1 MVAAGR
7 GLALRVPGPLAAYMF
22 ASRQRKRNNAR
33 TIVGRGM
40 NTQRVMPTES
50 QEGRP
55 LAAPL
60 AHRVGAA
67 ADAAQVAGA
76 IFAIWAEIDDALTPI
91 LGPRGVAALYK
102 RSLHLA
108 AKAHPWLAAPDEGEP
123 PAIGP
128 AALKSAL
135 ARRSSSAAAAG
146 GSAFLQTFHELL
158 TSLVGVS
165 LTERLL
171 RAAWAAPSS
180 SSPTQD
186 TTS

>member
-1 MVAAGR
+1 
-7 GLALRVPGPLAAYMF
+7 
-22 ASRQRKRNNAR
+22 
-33 TIVGRGM
+33 
-40 NTQRVMPTES
+40 MPTES

-60 AHRVGAA
+60 AHRVGAGA
-67 ADAAQVAGA
+67 NAAQVADA
-76 IFAIWAEIDDALTPI
+76 IFAVWAEIDDALTPI
-91 LGPRGVAALYK
+91 LGSRGVAALYM

-108 AKAHPWLAAPDEGEP
+108 GKAHPWLAAPDEGEP
-123 PAIGP
+123 PAVGP

-135 ARRSSSAAAAG
+135 ARHSSSAAAAG

-158 TSLVGVS
+158 ASLVGAS

-171 RAAWAAPSS
+171 RSVWAAPSS
-180 SSPTQD
+180 GPHKQD